1 MVALVGGTLNFLV
14 AEAHPRTR
22 GAYLGVGQHRAVAL
36 PRAALLLLQMQI
48 LKHISI
54 SLAALVLTA
63 AARLG
68 GAGRLVENL
77 ADVSERVERAPAI
90 EVERIVFGREFCSRE
105 KQMATESEK
114 PSGAR
119 RYRIPV

>member
-36 PRAALLLLQMQI
+36 PRAALLLLQMRI

-54 SLAALVLTA
+54 SLAA
-63 AARLG
+63 
-68 GAGRLVENL
+68 
-77 ADVSERVERAPAI
+77 
-90 EVERIVFGREFCSRE
+90 
-105 KQMATESEK
+105 
-114 PSGAR
+114 
-119 RYRIPV
+119 RIPNRARADYSSDYSKPVSARPSNVLPNAVNSQQSSINEAF